1 MPGTPVR
8 DQVRSDRRK
17 KTAAVDIGPL
27 DNAVGYLLRRAQLA
41 IFDDFIRTF
50 ADLGLRPATFSVLVL
65 IDRNPGLN
73 QSEIS
78 AALGIQRTNFV
89 AMIDGLETRGL
100 ARREPSPADRR
111 SHALTLTP
119 AGRELLAEALALH
132 DRLEARLEEKLG
144 PDGRNALISYARRIV
159 Q

>member
-1 MPGTPVR
+1 MPGTLAR
-8 DQVRSDRRK
+8 TGTNRRRK
-17 KTAAVDIGPL
+17 AGTAIDIAPL

-41 IFDDFIRTF
+41 IFDDFLRTF
-50 ADLGLRPATFSVLVL
+50 ADLDLRPAAFSVLVL

-89 AMIDGLETRGL
+89 AMIDRLEAKGL
-100 ARREPSPADRR
+100 ARREPSPVDRR
-111 SHALTLTP
+111 SHALALTP
-119 AGRELLAEALALH
+119 AGRRLLAEALVLH
-132 DRLEARLEEKLG
+132 ERLEARLEEKLG
-144 PDGRNALISYARRIV
+144 IDGRNALISLVQRIV